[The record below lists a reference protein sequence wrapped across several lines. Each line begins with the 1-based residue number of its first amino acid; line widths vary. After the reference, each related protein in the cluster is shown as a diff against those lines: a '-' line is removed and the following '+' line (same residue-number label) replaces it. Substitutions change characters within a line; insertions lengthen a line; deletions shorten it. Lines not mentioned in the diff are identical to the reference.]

1 MSSTVMAPEPSEAQC
16 RIIRMGKHAIVIG
29 AVGHIVADRL
39 GSRRADLGITQ
50 TDLALIVTEAG
61 RRMGRQAIAEIE
73 TRQRRVDVDD
83 VAVLAA
89 VLDTTTAYLMGE
101 LDDPNQK
108 YTPARRR

>member
-1 MSSTVMAPEPSEAQC
+1 
-16 RIIRMGKHAIVIG
+16 MGKHAIVIG

-39 GSRRADLGITQ
+39 VSRRADLGITQ
-50 TDLALIVTEAG
+50 TDLAQIVTEAG

-108 YTPARRR
+108 YTLRAGGNNG